1 MNIDEA
7 KELYKNYQKRQKE
20 KDNKLLE
27 EVYEKLKKD
36 INQGKKSFE
45 MKSLYFFFIDDKE
58 VSIEDAFNE
67 EIYSHGYE
75 TGMTVKF
82 LYENFTS
89 LGFKVSMKKYGCEGF
104 LLLSGWTED
113 EIETE
118 NDLKDDENVKV
129 FQK

>member
-7 KELYKNYQKRQKE
+7 KELYKNYQKRRKE

-36 INQGKKSFE
+36 INQGKKFFE
-45 MKSLYFFFIDDKE
+45 MKSLYFFFMDDKE
-58 VSIEDAFNE
+58 ASIEDAFNE
-67 EIYSHGYE
+67 EIHSHGYE

-82 LYENFTS
+82 LYEKFTS
-89 LGFKVSMKKYGCEGF
+89 LGFNVSMKKYGYEGF

-118 NDLKDDENVKV
+118 NENN
-129 FQK
+129 